1 MTDSINP
8 FEVCADNDFCVDDN
22 VITELARIGASGDA
36 VTSRV
41 GGTYLK
47 VLVGRARFYQ
57 DHSGLADVAALDAV
71 NVGVYRAVLAGVTTA
86 DCADD
91 TALDRGERSRRSLE
105 RNRRSNFARTA
116 VSTLRTWL
124 GVVPDA
130 TLAELDPALVT
141 KATLIDAINTARAR
155 ARDTL
160 GAGPLPGE
168 DAITASRPLNDMERK
183 AALAYK
189 RLVSALRTI
198 KASDPQRAKFLS
210 GKITTGLMAHFEN
223 GVI

>member
-1 MTDSINP
+1 MTDSTNP
-8 FEVCADNDFCVDDN
+8 FEVCAENQFCVDDN

-47 VLVGRARFYQ
+47 VLVGRAKFYQ

-86 DCADD
+86 DCVADV
-91 TALDRGERSRRSLE
+91 TFSRAENSRRSLE

-124 GVVPDA
+124 TTSGK
-130 TLAELDPALVT
+130 LADLEPASVT
-141 KATLIDAINTARAR
+141 KSVLIDAINTARAK

-168 DAITASRPLNDMERK
+168 DDVTSSRPLSDVERK

-189 RLVSALRTI
+189 RLYAALRTI
-198 KASDPQRAKFLS
+198 KASDPARAKFLS
-210 GKITTGLMAHFEN
+210 DKITTALIGTFEER
-223 GVI
+223 

>member
-8 FEVCADNDFCVDDN
+8 FEVCADNDFCVADDT
-22 VITELARIGASGDA
+22 ITELARIGASGDA

-47 VLVGRARFYQ
+47 VLVARSKNWQKCYAGCG
-57 DHSGLADVAALDAV
+57 DSAAV
-71 NVGVYRAVLAGVTTA
+71 NHINHSTYAAVLAGVTTA

-91 TALDRGERSRRSLE
+91 TTLDRGERSRRSLE

-160 GAGPLPGE
+160 AVTSTDATATSPL
-168 DAITASRPLNDMERK
+168 PLNDTES
-183 AALAYK
+183 AAARAYK
-189 RLVSALRTI
+189 RLYAALRTI
-198 KASDPQRAKFLS
+198 KASDPARAKFLS
-210 GKITTGLMAHFEN
+210 DRITTALIGTFEER
-223 GVI
+223 